1 MIRATY
7 YKSEVW
13 MSPVETAELRT
24 TTAMLRPDQIAKADE
39 LKARLQTGRVQSVS
53 RSDIYRD
60 ALDRGFRAIE
70 EELDEA
76 V

>member
-1 MIRATY
+1 
-7 YKSEVW
+7 

-39 LKARLQTGRVQSVS
+39 LKARLQRGKVESVS

-60 ALDRGFRAIE
+60 ALDRGLKLIE
-70 EELDEA
+70 KDLDKQESPQEKA
-76 V
+76 S